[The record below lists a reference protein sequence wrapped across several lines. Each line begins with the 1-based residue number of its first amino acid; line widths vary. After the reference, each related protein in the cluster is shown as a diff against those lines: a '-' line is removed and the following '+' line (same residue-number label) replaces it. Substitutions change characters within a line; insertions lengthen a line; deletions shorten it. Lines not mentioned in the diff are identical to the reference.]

1 MNRKLLII
9 ALLFTQIN
17 FHCKKEADVLPKIDV
32 SKITETDEHSVRL
45 GQVDND
51 DWKQASLTPAELA
64 LFQTPS
70 PSQLANTEKANI
82 TIHPAYPNPT
92 SGILYY
98 TSNISKFTLL
108 QIVITDNMLNVKDRF
123 FLTPL
128 GTNDT
133 DIELVQ
139 LRFDSIKYSNNTN
152 YRIYYGYYS
161 LSDGLYFTG
170 YGDIKVNK

>member
-1 MNRKLLII
+1 MNKKLFIVAVSFSLIS
-9 ALLFTQIN
+9 LQ
-17 FHCKKEADVLPKIDV
+17 CKKEPDLLPKIDV
-32 SKITETDEHSVRL
+32 SKITEIDKYSVGS

-51 DWKQASLTPAELA
+51 DWKQSSLTPTELS
-64 LFQTPS
+64 LFQIPS

-82 TIHPAYPNPT
+82 AVHPAYPNPT

-98 TSNISKFTLL
+98 SSNISKFTLL

-139 LRFDSIKYSNNTN
+139 LKFDAIKYLNNTN

-161 LSDGLYFTG
+161 LADGLYFTG
-170 YGDIKVNK
+170 HGDIKIIR